1 MTPQIQ
7 VTTAKVKNVYDKE
20 QLYLIIWAGENKVII
35 NVGNKTWEAVNKLTK
50 PQDEQKNKKE
60 VIK

>member
-35 NVGNKTWEAVNKLTK
+35 NVGNKTWQAVNKLTK

>member
-1 MTPQIQ
+1 MQK
-7 VTTAKVKNVYDKE
+7 VTAVKMSNVYDKE
-20 QLYLIIWAGENKVII
+20 QLYIIIGENPQTRVII
-35 NVGNKTWEAVNKLTK
+35 NVGKKTWDAVNKLTK